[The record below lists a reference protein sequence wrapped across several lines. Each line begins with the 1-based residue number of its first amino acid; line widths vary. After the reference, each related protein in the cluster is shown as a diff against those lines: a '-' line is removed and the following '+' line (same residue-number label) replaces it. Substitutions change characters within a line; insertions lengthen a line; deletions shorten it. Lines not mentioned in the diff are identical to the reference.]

1 MLQISSTVPTTNVF
15 TILSLSSL
23 PSSLFPPSLS
33 LPSLFPPSLFPP
45 SLFSSSLPPFLSL
58 PSLSPLSL
66 PSSLPPFL
74 PLSPF
79 FPLPSSLPPSLSLP
93 LSLLPS
99 PFLSPSLS
107 PPLSPGYVYLT
118 FDSERSVKALLM
130 SCTHDPMDAAQ
141 YYFRVSSRRMRDKEV
156 QVISWALS
164 DSNSIRCPSP
174 RLDPSRT
181 VFVGGLHGLINAGE

>member
-1 MLQISSTVPTTNVF
+1 MKVPVTCTLTIEFHCSTVIPHATVAITTVLTHVETKWTHCCLVQISSRAKF
-15 TILSLSSL
+15 TFVIPLTPDREHLNFDIVAL
-23 PSSLFPPSLS
+23 CYNLHLIPPLFPPSL
-33 LPSLFPPSLFPP
+33 PP
-45 SLFSSSLPPFLSL
+45 
-58 PSLSPLSL
+58 
-66 PSSLPPFL
+66 
-74 PLSPF
+74 
-79 FPLPSSLPPSLSLP
+79 SLP
-93 LSLLPS
+93 LS
-99 PFLSPSLS
+99 
-107 PPLSPGYVYLT
+107 SPGYVYLT

>member
-23 PSSLFPPSLS
+23 P
-33 LPSLFPPSLFPP
+33 PSLFPPSLPPLSFPSP
-45 SLFSSSLPPFLSL
+45 SL
-58 PSLSPLSL
+58 PSLSFLFLS
-66 PSSLPPFL
+66 SSLPLSSL
-74 PLSPF
+74 PLSSLSPL
-79 FPLPSSLPPSLSLP
+79 LPSSLPPS

>member
-1 MLQISSTVPTTNVF
+1 MLKLIVQSSSRAKLTFVIPLTPDREHLNFDIVA
-15 TILSLSSL
+15 LCYNLHHPSSL
-23 PSSLFPPSLS
+23 PS
-33 LPSLFPPSLFPP
+33 
-45 SLFSSSLPPFLSL
+45 
-58 PSLSPLSL
+58 
-66 PSSLPPFL
+66 L
-74 PLSPF
+74 PLS
-79 FPLPSSLPPSLSLP
+79 
-93 LSLLPS
+93 
-99 PFLSPSLS
+99 
-107 PPLSPGYVYLT
+107 SPGYVYLT

>member
-1 MLQISSTVPTTNVF
+1 MALYSP
-15 TILSLSSL
+15 SL
-23 PSSLFPPSLS
+23 PPPSLLS
-33 LPSLFPPSLFPP
+33 PPL
-45 SLFSSSLPPFLSL
+45 
-58 PSLSPLSL
+58 SLSPL
-66 PSSLPPFL
+66 
-74 PLSPF
+74 
-79 FPLPSSLPPSLSLP
+79 SSLPPSLSL
-93 LSLLPS
+93 SLF
-99 PFLSPSLS
+99 PFLSA
-107 PPLSPGYVYLT
+107 GYVYLT

>member
-1 MLQISSTVPTTNVF
+1 MEHLHFAIDVGCPMLLT
-15 TILSLSSL
+15 LL
-23 PSSLFPPSLS
+23 P
-33 LPSLFPPSLFPP
+33 
-45 SLFSSSLPPFLSL
+45 
-58 PSLSPLSL
+58 
-66 PSSLPPFL
+66 
-74 PLSPF
+74 
-79 FPLPSSLPPSLSLP
+79 LSLP
-93 LSLLPS
+93 LSPLP
-99 PFLSPSLS
+99 LSLS
-107 PPLSPGYVYLT
+107 LSLSTGYVYLT

-181 VFVGGLHGLINAGE
+181 VFVGGLHGLINAGVCVCVCVCELSVWSLLYC

>member
-1 MLQISSTVPTTNVF
+1 MEHLHFAIDVGCPMLLT
-15 TILSLSSL
+15 LL
-23 PSSLFPPSLS
+23 P
-33 LPSLFPPSLFPP
+33 
-45 SLFSSSLPPFLSL
+45 
-58 PSLSPLSL
+58 
-66 PSSLPPFL
+66 
-74 PLSPF
+74 
-79 FPLPSSLPPSLSLP
+79 LSLP
-93 LSLLPS
+93 LSPL
-99 PFLSPSLS
+99 PFLSLS
-107 PPLSPGYVYLT
+107 ISTGYVYLT

-181 VFVGGLHGLINAGE
+181 VFVGGLHGLINAGVCVCVCVCVCE

>member
-1 MLQISSTVPTTNVF
+1 MEHLHFAIDVGCPMLLT
-15 TILSLSSL
+15 LL
-23 PSSLFPPSLS
+23 P
-33 LPSLFPPSLFPP
+33 
-45 SLFSSSLPPFLSL
+45 
-58 PSLSPLSL
+58 
-66 PSSLPPFL
+66 
-74 PLSPF
+74 
-79 FPLPSSLPPSLSLP
+79 LSLP
-93 LSLLPS
+93 LSPL
-99 PFLSPSLS
+99 PSLS
-107 PPLSPGYVYLT
+107 LSISTGYVYLT

-181 VFVGGLHGLINAGE
+181 VFVGGLHGLINAGVCVCVCVCV